1 MKRRHRH
8 HATEFAAPWGRS
20 VKLASGLVGLIAL
33 GITLVPFAAEAASPG
48 QARWAWLMPVVVVL
62 IFGITSLFAVR
73 GYRLTPH
80 ELWVRRLL
88 WWTRLSLRDLRAA
101 EVDPEAMK
109 GALRTAGNGG
119 YLALTGWFWS
129 RRLGHFRALVTDP
142 QRGVVLRFKEKL
154 LVVSPEDPDAFV
166 QALGCTSSAER
177 KP

>member
-1 MKRRHRH
+1 
-8 HATEFAAPWGRS
+8 
-20 VKLASGLVGLIAL
+20 
-33 GITLVPFAAEAASPG
+33 
-48 QARWAWLMPVVVVL
+48 MPVVVVL

-73 GYRLTPH
+73 GYRITPH
-80 ELWVRRLL
+80 ELGVRRLL

-109 GALRTAGNGG
+109 GALRKAGNGG

-142 QRGVVLRFKEKL
+142 QRGVVLRFKERL
-154 LVVSPEDPDAFV
+154 LVVSPEDPEAFV
-166 QALGCTSSAER
+166 QALGFTSSGER